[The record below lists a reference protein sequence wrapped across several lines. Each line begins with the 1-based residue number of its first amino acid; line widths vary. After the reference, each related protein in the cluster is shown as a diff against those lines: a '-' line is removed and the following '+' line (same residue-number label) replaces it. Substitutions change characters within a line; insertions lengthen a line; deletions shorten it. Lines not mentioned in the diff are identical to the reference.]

1 MRVSATELR
10 SGNFPTHVHLP
21 GERARKELHP
31 DQRGSKPRVLSVT
44 PRAQRPWTESNR
56 LPILRED
63 LSCPVDDRGHGRGRS
78 RTRITLVRSEALYPL
93 SYASGGRRPD
103 LHWHR
108 PRVRCGGAPLPE
120 PPRHGSGRTCTCIV
134 PFCGRAHCSSA
145 TDPNAPAA
153 IRTRTAAV
161 TGRHPDRV
169 GPRGHA
175 LARRLRSSPP
185 FRAYVV
191 PEFVP
196 RGSTEVGRARL
207 ARASAV
213 LETAR
218 LLVTDTAP
226 WDRERESNAR
236 LEGHNLASW
245 PLDDRGH
252 WVAAQGV
259 APRSPAHE
267 AGMFRLRHAAM
278 EGLEKRGSA
287 GRWGESNSQ
296 RRVYWTRAR
305 PILASAAGS
314 RNAGISAEKSAESP
328 GCLHPSRTP
337 RTVVPIA
344 SGCCGQR

>member
-1 MRVSATELR
+1 MSRQVPRCRSHHCKPNPEGTGYMGVSSRESKR
-10 SGNFPTHVHLP
+10 
-21 GERARKELHP
+21 RACEESNP
-31 DQRGSKPRVLSVT
+31 DRRASKARVLSIT
-44 PRAQRPWTESNR
+44 PHAQRCPWTESNR
-56 LPILRED
+56 HP
-63 LSCPVDDRGHGRGRS
+63 PVYD
-78 RTRITLVRSEALYPL
+78 T
-93 SYASGGRRPD
+93 
-103 LHWHR
+103 
-108 PRVRCGGAPLPE
+108 GAPTLE
-120 PPRHGSGRTCTCIV
+120 PLRHGSGRTCTCIV

-252 WVAAQGV
+252 WVAARGV

-267 AGMFRLRHAAM
+267 AGMFRLHHAAM
-278 EGLEKRGSA
+278 EGLEKRGVRRPL
-287 GRWGESNSQ
+287 GRVELPKARLLDACQTHSGVSGRLPQ
-296 RRVYWTRAR
+296 RRNVHRENPRRA
-305 PILASAAGS
+305 PAAYIPLGHHARWCRSRRAVVGS
-314 RNAGISAEKSAESP
+314 VRLTGPSPEPRFSSMLRRHFSRRGRRRAE
-328 GCLHPSRTP
+328 LHRDL
-337 RTVVPIA
+337 RFE
-344 SGCCGQR
+344 